1 MSDDF
6 FKTEYT
12 KAADGSGELFQEE
25 IVAVNSEP
33 VTCLG
38 KTFANDA
45 ERRTYF
51 TEELRKKLRDPEFRK
66 IEGFPIGEDEDILA
80 LSDPPYYCACP
91 NPWIGE
97 FIKEWER
104 EKPPKDDLFHYVREP
119 FAADVSEGKNDPI
132 YNAHS
137 YHTKVPHKA
146 IMRYILHYT
155 EPGDIVFDGFCGTG
169 MTGVAA
175 QMCGDITQVRSL
187 GYKVD
192 EKTGDIFDPEAE
204 DPSKP
209 ISKLGAR
216 KAILNDLSPAAT
228 FIAYNY
234 NTPVNAEKFEREA
247 KRILAEVEAECGWMY
262 ETLHVE
268 QASSLSIQRIFDSA
282 KEHGWKHISESE
294 VNKDQR
300 TLPHWE
306 YEKAIY
312 FVTFRT
318 YNGVILSDEAKDSI
332 LESIKFYHGSKINL
346 YSAVVMPDHVHFLF
360 QLLDGNLSELLHSI
374 KSFSANQ
381 INKLMGRSGI
391 LWQTE
396 SYDHIV
402 RDGKEFFHVINYIH
416 RNPIKKNLCGEY
428 EKYQWRW
435 VSDEVEKAGWKPAPL
450 GKINYVVW
458 SDVFVCPNCMHNF
471 CYWDT
476 AVDEEKLTFYD
487 ELHCPHCHTILQKG
501 ALHRAQISEFDE
513 RTNKTLSIAKQTPV
527 FINYIIPGSSKKY
540 TKKIDEFDLSLLSNI
555 SNMTNDSAF
564 PTDEMP
570 DGFNTKQPK
579 LSHGFTRVDQFFT
592 KRNLYIFSLLW
603 KKMSAIPMGRILLT
617 SVMLKTASKLHNIG
631 LKNGKINLAG
641 AMPLVLFIPSIL
653 AERNLFILL
662 RGKIVDFTS
671 AFFET
676 HGNFA
681 LETKSTTT
689 DSLPQ
694 NSLDYVFVDPPF
706 GSNINYSELS
716 FIWEAWLG
724 VKTNN
729 KQEAIENEVQ
739 GKTTGI
745 YRKLMTSAFRKIHA
759 ALKPGRWMT
768 VEFSNT
774 KAYIWNS
781 IQSSLADAGFI
792 VSNVSAL
799 DKGQGTFKSQT
810 TPTAVKQDLIISAY
824 KPNGGFEERF
834 IQEAESETGVWDFI
848 RTHLKYL
855 PVAKIKDGK
864 LMTIGERDPRLLF
877 DQLVAYYVHKG
888 YNVPISSQD
897 FQTGLAERFD
907 ERDGLYFLPE
917 QAAEYDKRRA
927 GFQPPTQDSLF
938 VSDEASAII
947 WLRHLLKQ
955 KPLTF
960 QEINPLFMQELS
972 AWNKYEKTLELAQLL
987 EENFLM
993 YDGKGEVPSQ
1003 IHTYLSTNWHDF
1015 RDLAKDDP
1023 KLVAKAEKR
1032 WYVPDPN
1039 KACDLEK
1046 IRGKSLLR
1054 EFEEYRNATKK
1065 LKLFRLEAVRAGFKH
1080 AYQER
1085 DYATILAVGKKIP
1098 ENVLEED
1105 EKLLMWFNQAEMR
1118 VEE

>member
-192 EKTGDIFDPEAE
+192 EKTGNIYDPDAE

-234 NTPVNAEKFEREA
+234 NTPVDVATFEREA

-268 QASSLSIQRIFDSA
+268 QASNLSIQKIFDSA

-435 VSDEVEKAGWKPAPL
+435 VSDEMEKAGWKPAPL

-458 SDVFVCPNCMHNF
+458 SDVFI
-471 CYWDT
+471 
-476 AVDEEKLTFYD
+476 
-487 ELHCPHCHTILQKG
+487 CPHCSQEVVFWKAAVDKTAGKVLDEFPCPYCHATLTKRSMQKAFVSIWDQALQKTI
-501 ALHRAQISEFDE
+501 RQ
-513 RTNKTLSIAKQTPV
+513 AKQVPV
-527 FINYIIPGSSKKY
+527 LINYTFNKKRFEKTPDQLDLELLDKINAMEIPYWFPKDRMMEGAETRRNDPTGITHVHHFY
-540 TKKIDEFDLSLLSNI
+540 TKVNLWSLCAFASRLSCSMMSILLPMIWTNTKMYRYRWAGGIAGAGGGPLAGTLYIPSLFKDISILESAKDCITKAIRKKELLSKMMVQAI
-555 SNMTNDSAF
+555 SCHSSNLILTADHS
-564 PTDEMP
+564 
-570 DGFNTKQPK
+570 
-579 LSHGFTRVDQFFT
+579 VD
-592 KRNLYIFSLLW
+592 YIFL
-603 KKMSAIPMGRILLT
+603 
-617 SVMLKTASKLHNIG
+617 
-631 LKNGKINLAG
+631 
-641 AMPLVLFIPSIL
+641 
-653 AERNLFILL
+653 
-662 RGKIVDFTS
+662 
-671 AFFET
+671 
-676 HGNFA
+676 
-681 LETKSTTT
+681 
-689 DSLPQ
+689 
-694 NSLDYVFVDPPF
+694 DPPF
-706 GSNINYSELS
+706 GANINYSELN
-716 FIWEAWLG
+716 FMWESWLK
-724 VKTNN
+724 VLTNN
-729 KQEAIENEVQ
+729 KPEAIENDVQ
-739 GKTTGI
+739 QKGVAE
-745 YRKLMTSAFRKIHA
+745 YRKIMTECFNEAHRI
-759 ALKPGRWMT
+759 LKPGRWMT

-774 KAYIWNS
+774 SASVWNN
-781 IQSSLADAGFI
+781 IQTALKDAGFI
-792 VSNVSAL
+792 VANVSAL
-799 DKGQGTFKSQT
+799 DKKQGSFKAVT
-810 TPTAVKQDLIISAY
+810 TTTAVKQDLIISAY

-855 PVAKIKDGK
+855 PVVKFKDGK
-864 LMTIGERDPRLLF
+864 LITSGERDPRLLF
-877 DQLVAYYVHKG
+877 DQLVAYYVRKG

-897 FQTGLAERFD
+897 FQAGLAERFD

-927 GFQPPTQDSLF
+927 GFQPVTQDSLF

-955 KPLTF
+955 KTLTF

-1003 IHTYLSTNWHDF
+1003 IPTYLSTNWHDF

>member
-192 EKTGDIFDPEAE
+192 EKTSDIFDPEAE

-234 NTPVNAEKFEREA
+234 NTPVDVAAFEREA

-268 QASSLSIQRIFDSA
+268 QASSLSIQKIFDSA

-435 VSDEVEKAGWKPAPL
+435 VSDEMEKAGWKPAPL

-458 SDVFVCPNCMHNF
+458 SDVFVCPHCSQEVVF
-471 CYWDT
+471 WKA
-476 AVDEEKLTFYD
+476 AVDKTAGKVLDEFPCPYCHATLTKRSMQKAFVSIWD
-487 ELHCPHCHTILQKG
+487 QPLQKTI
-501 ALHRAQISEFDE
+501 RQ
-513 RTNKTLSIAKQTPV
+513 AKQVPV
-527 FINYIIPGSSKKY
+527 LINYTVNKKRFEKIP
-540 TKKIDEFDLSLLSNI
+540 DQFDLDLIDKINAMDI
-555 SNMTNDSAF
+555 PYWFPKDRMMEGAETRRNDPAGITHVHHF
-564 PTDEMP
+564 Y
-570 DGFNTKQPK
+570 
-579 LSHGFTRVDQFFT
+579 T
-592 KRNLYIFSLLW
+592 KRNLLFLSALCAKSDLINKLVLQSIVETLCSRLVRYNMGSRGNGVLSGTLYFPSL
-603 KKMSAIPMGRILLT
+603 SAETEITKVAL
-617 SVMLKTASKLHNIG
+617 
-631 LKNGKINLAG
+631 GKISDFLKALVISHYNLVQCQSFEQICVPDG
-641 AMPLVLFIPSIL
+641 SIDYLFL
-653 AERNLFILL
+653 
-662 RGKIVDFTS
+662 
-671 AFFET
+671 
-676 HGNFA
+676 
-681 LETKSTTT
+681 
-689 DSLPQ
+689 
-694 NSLDYVFVDPPF
+694 DPPF
-706 GSNINYSELS
+706 GANINYSELN
-716 FIWEAWLG
+716 FIWEAWLK
-724 VKTNN
+724 VLTNN
-729 KQEAIENEVQ
+729 GPEAIVNESQ
-739 GKTTGI
+739 HKEITD
-745 YRKLMTSAFRKIHA
+745 YRNLMTECFKEAHRI
-759 ALKPGRWMT
+759 LKPGRWMT

-774 KAYIWNS
+774 SASVWNN
-781 IQSSLADAGFI
+781 IQTALKDAGFI
-792 VSNVSAL
+792 VANVSAL
-799 DKGQGTFKSQT
+799 DKKQGSFKAVT
-810 TPTAVKQDLIISAY
+810 TTTAVKQDLIISAY

-877 DQLVAYYVHKG
+877 DQLVAYYVRKG

-897 FQTGLAERFD
+897 FQIGLAERFD

-927 GFQPPTQDSLF
+927 GFQPATQDSLF

-955 KPLTF
+955 KTLTF

-1003 IHTYLSTNWHDF
+1003 IHTYLSTNWHEL
-1015 RDLAKDDP
+1015 RRLEACSTE
-1023 KLVAKAEKR
+1023 LQQKAMNR

-1039 KACDLEK
+1039 KASDLEK
-1046 IRGKSLLR
+1046 IRDKSLLR
-1054 EFEEYRNATKK
+1054 EFEEYRNAAKK

>member
-104 EKPPKDDLFHYVREP
+104 EKPPKDDLFHYVRES

-204 DPSKP
+204 DPTKP

-216 KAILNDLSPAAT
+216 KAVLNDLSPAAT

-234 NTPVNAEKFEREA
+234 NTPVDAEKFEREA
-247 KRILAEVEAECGWMY
+247 KRILDEVEAKCGWMY
-262 ETLHVE
+262 ETQHV
-268 QASSLSIQRIFDSA
+268 D
-282 KEHGWKHISESE
+282 K
-294 VNKDQR
+294 
-300 TLPHWE
+300 
-306 YEKAIY
+306 
-312 FVTFRT
+312 
-318 YNGVILSDEAKDSI
+318 NGKPVI
-332 LESIKFYHGSKINL
+332 G
-346 YSAVVMPDHVHFLF
+346 
-360 QLLDGNLSELLHSI
+360 
-374 KSFSANQ
+374 AN
-381 INKLMGRSGI
+381 
-391 LWQTE
+391 
-396 SYDHIV
+396 
-402 RDGKEFFHVINYIH
+402 GKPV
-416 RNPIKKNLCGEY
+416 
-428 EKYQWRW
+428 
-435 VSDEVEKAGWKPAPL
+435 L

-458 SDVFVCPNCMHNF
+458 SDVFVCPNCMHDF
-471 CYWDT
+471 CFWDT
-476 AVDEEKLTFYD
+476 AVDRENLSFYD
-487 ELHCPHCHTILQKG
+487 ELNCPHCHALLQKST
-501 ALHRAQISEFDE
+501 LHRAQTSEFDE
-513 RTNKTLSIAKQTPV
+513 KSNETLSVAKQIPV
-527 FINYIIPGSSKKY
+527 LINYIISGSNKKY
-540 TKKIDEFDLSLLSNI
+540 TKNVDSLDLALLSKI
-555 SNMTNDSAF
+555 SNIANDCSF
-564 PTDEMP
+564 PSDELP
-570 DGFNTKQPK
+570 DGFNTRQPK
-579 LSHGFTRVDQFFT
+579 LSHGFSRVDQFFT
-592 KRNLYIFSLLW
+592 KRNLYIFSQLW
-603 KKMSAIPMGRILLT
+603 GKMSTIPMGNMLLT

-641 AMPLVLFIPSIL
+641 AMPLVLFVPSIL

-662 RGKIVDFTS
+662 RGKLVDFINAS
-671 AFFET
+671 FEN
-676 HGNFA
+676 HRNVL
-681 LETKSTTT
+681 LETKSTTAN
-689 DSLPQ
+689 SLPK

-724 VKTNN
+724 VKTCN

-739 GKTTGI
+739 GKTASI
-745 YRKLMTSAFRKIHA
+745 YRDLMTSAFREIHA

-810 TPTAVKQDLIISAY
+810 TPTAVKQDLVISAY

-834 IQEAESETGVWDFI
+834 IREAESESGVWDFI

-877 DQLVAYYVHKG
+877 DQLVAYYVRKG
-888 YNVPISSQD
+888 YNVPISSRD

-927 GFQPPTQDSLF
+927 GFQPATQDSLF

-1003 IHTYLSTNWHDF
+1003 IHTYLSTNWHEL
-1015 RDLAKDDP
+1015 RRLEACSTE
-1023 KLVAKAEKR
+1023 LQQKAMNR

-1046 IRGKSLLR
+1046 IRDKSLLR
-1054 EFEEYRNATKK
+1054 EFEGYRNATKK
-1065 LKLFRLEAVRAGFKH
+1065 LKTFRLEAVRAGFKH

>member
-1 MSDDF
+1 
-6 FKTEYT
+6 
-12 KAADGSGELFQEE
+12 
-25 IVAVNSEP
+25 
-33 VTCLG
+33 
-38 KTFANDA
+38 
-45 ERRTYF
+45 
-51 TEELRKKLRDPEFRK
+51 
-66 IEGFPIGEDEDILA
+66 
-80 LSDPPYYCACP
+80 
-91 NPWIGE
+91 
-97 FIKEWER
+97 
-104 EKPPKDDLFHYVREP
+104 
-119 FAADVSEGKNDPI
+119 
-132 YNAHS
+132 
-137 YHTKVPHKA
+137 
-146 IMRYILHYT
+146 
-155 EPGDIVFDGFCGTG
+155 
-169 MTGVAA
+169 
-175 QMCGDITQVRSL
+175 
-187 GYKVD
+187 
-192 EKTGDIFDPEAE
+192 
-204 DPSKP
+204 
-209 ISKLGAR
+209 
-216 KAILNDLSPAAT
+216 
-228 FIAYNY
+228 
-234 NTPVNAEKFEREA
+234 
-247 KRILAEVEAECGWMY
+247 MY

-268 QASSLSIQRIFDSA
+268 QASNLSIQKIFDSA
-282 KEHGWKHISESE
+282 KEHGWKHISESQ

-435 VSDEVEKAGWKPAPL
+435 VSDEMEKAGWKPAPL

-458 SDVFVCPNCMHNF
+458 SDVFI
-471 CYWDT
+471 
-476 AVDEEKLTFYD
+476 
-487 ELHCPHCHTILQKG
+487 CPHCSQEVVFWKAAVDKTAGKVLDEFPCPYCHATLTKRSMQKAFVSIWDQPLQKTI
-501 ALHRAQISEFDE
+501 RQ
-513 RTNKTLSIAKQTPV
+513 AKQVPV
-527 FINYIIPGSSKKY
+527 LINYTFNKKCFE
-540 TKKIDEFDLSLLSNI
+540 KISDQFDLELIDKINAMEI
-555 SNMTNDSAF
+555 PYWFPKDRMMEGAETRRNDPAGITHVHHF
-564 PTDEMP
+564 Y
-570 DGFNTKQPK
+570 
-579 LSHGFTRVDQFFT
+579 T
-592 KRNLYIFSLLW
+592 KRNLWILAAVGIRCRLPQMRLLFNSQLINLSKLNRFRPGVSFPYNPLSGTYYIGSQISESNVLIAYHNKLKRMIDAFSKNLRYNSVSTQSSTVLTNIMVDYIF
-603 KKMSAIPMGRILLT
+603 I
-617 SVMLKTASKLHNIG
+617 
-631 LKNGKINLAG
+631 
-641 AMPLVLFIPSIL
+641 
-653 AERNLFILL
+653 
-662 RGKIVDFTS
+662 
-671 AFFET
+671 
-676 HGNFA
+676 
-681 LETKSTTT
+681 
-689 DSLPQ
+689 
-694 NSLDYVFVDPPF
+694 DPPF
-706 GSNINYSELS
+706 GINLNYSELS
-716 FIWEAWLG
+716 SLWEKWL
-724 VKTNN
+724 KLETNA
-729 KQEAIENEVQ
+729 KEEAIVNSIQNKEIVDYKN
-739 GKTTGI
+739 
-745 YRKLMTSAFRKIHA
+745 LMTNCFREA
-759 ALKPGRWMT
+759 YRALKPGRWMT
-768 VEFSNT
+768 IEFSNT
-774 KAYIWNS
+774 SAVIWNI
-781 IQSSLADAGFI
+781 IQSSLADAGLI
-792 VSNVSAL
+792 VANVSAL
-799 DKGQGTFKSQT
+799 DKKQGSFKTVT
-810 TPTAVKQDLIISAY
+810 TTTAVKQDLIISAY

-877 DQLVAYYVHKG
+877 DQLVAYYVRKG
-888 YNVPISSQD
+888 YNVPISSRD

-917 QAAEYDKRRA
+917 QTVEYDKRRA
-927 GFQPPTQDSLF
+927 GFQPATQDSLF

-1003 IHTYLSTNWHDF
+1003 IHSYLSSNWQEM
-1015 RDLAKDDP
+1015 RRLEACSTE
-1023 KLVAKAEKR
+1023 LQQKAMNR

-1039 KACDLEK
+1039 KASDLEK
-1046 IRGKSLLR
+1046 IRDKSLLR

-1065 LKLFRLEAVRAGFKH
+1065 LKIFRLEAVRAGFKH

>member
-1 MSDDF
+1 
-6 FKTEYT
+6 
-12 KAADGSGELFQEE
+12 
-25 IVAVNSEP
+25 
-33 VTCLG
+33 
-38 KTFANDA
+38 
-45 ERRTYF
+45 
-51 TEELRKKLRDPEFRK
+51 
-66 IEGFPIGEDEDILA
+66 
-80 LSDPPYYCACP
+80 
-91 NPWIGE
+91 
-97 FIKEWER
+97 
-104 EKPPKDDLFHYVREP
+104 
-119 FAADVSEGKNDPI
+119 
-132 YNAHS
+132 
-137 YHTKVPHKA
+137 
-146 IMRYILHYT
+146 
-155 EPGDIVFDGFCGTG
+155 
-169 MTGVAA
+169 
-175 QMCGDITQVRSL
+175 
-187 GYKVD
+187 
-192 EKTGDIFDPEAE
+192 
-204 DPSKP
+204 
-209 ISKLGAR
+209 
-216 KAILNDLSPAAT
+216 
-228 FIAYNY
+228 
-234 NTPVNAEKFEREA
+234 
-247 KRILAEVEAECGWMY
+247 MY

-268 QASSLSIQRIFDSA
+268 QASNLSIQKIFDSA
-282 KEHGWKHISESE
+282 KEHGWKHISESQ

-435 VSDEVEKAGWKPAPL
+435 VSDEMEKAGWKPAPL

-458 SDVFVCPNCMHNF
+458 SDVFI
-471 CYWDT
+471 
-476 AVDEEKLTFYD
+476 
-487 ELHCPHCHTILQKG
+487 CPHCSQEVVFWKAAVDKTAGKVLDEFPCPYCHATLTKRSMQKAFVSIWDQPLQKTI
-501 ALHRAQISEFDE
+501 RQ
-513 RTNKTLSIAKQTPV
+513 AKQVPV
-527 FINYIIPGSSKKY
+527 LINYAFNKKCFE
-540 TKKIDEFDLSLLSNI
+540 KISDQFDLELIDKINAMEI
-555 SNMTNDSAF
+555 PYWFPKDRMMEGAETRRNDPAGITHVHHF
-564 PTDEMP
+564 Y
-570 DGFNTKQPK
+570 
-579 LSHGFTRVDQFFT
+579 T
-592 KRNLYIFSLLW
+592 KRNLWILAAVGIRCRLPQMRLLFNSQLINLSKLNRFRPGVSFPYNPLSGTYYIGSQISESNVLIAYHNKLKRMIDAFSKNLRYNSVSTQSSTVLTNIMVDYIF
-603 KKMSAIPMGRILLT
+603 I
-617 SVMLKTASKLHNIG
+617 
-631 LKNGKINLAG
+631 
-641 AMPLVLFIPSIL
+641 
-653 AERNLFILL
+653 
-662 RGKIVDFTS
+662 
-671 AFFET
+671 
-676 HGNFA
+676 
-681 LETKSTTT
+681 
-689 DSLPQ
+689 
-694 NSLDYVFVDPPF
+694 DPPF
-706 GSNINYSELS
+706 GINLNYSELS
-716 FIWEAWLG
+716 SLWEKWL
-724 VKTNN
+724 KLETNA
-729 KQEAIENEVQ
+729 KEEAIVNSIQNKEIVDYKN
-739 GKTTGI
+739 
-745 YRKLMTSAFRKIHA
+745 LMTNCFREA
-759 ALKPGRWMT
+759 YRALKPGRWMT
-768 VEFSNT
+768 IEFSNT
-774 KAYIWNS
+774 SAVIWNI
-781 IQSSLADAGFI
+781 IQSSLADAGLI
-792 VSNVSAL
+792 VANVSAL
-799 DKGQGTFKSQT
+799 DKKQGSFKTVT
-810 TPTAVKQDLIISAY
+810 TTTAVKQDLIISAY

-877 DQLVAYYVHKG
+877 DQLVAYYVRKG
-888 YNVPISSQD
+888 YNVPISSRD

-917 QAAEYDKRRA
+917 QTVEYDKRRA
-927 GFQPPTQDSLF
+927 GFQPATQDSLF

-1003 IHTYLSTNWHDF
+1003 IHSYLSSNWQEM
-1015 RDLAKDDP
+1015 RRLEACSTE
-1023 KLVAKAEKR
+1023 LQQKAMNR

-1039 KACDLEK
+1039 KASDLEK
-1046 IRGKSLLR
+1046 IRDKSLLR

-1065 LKLFRLEAVRAGFKH
+1065 LKIFRLEAVRAGFKH

>member
-25 IVAVNSEP
+25 IVTANGEP
-33 VTCLG
+33 VVCLG

-45 ERRTYF
+45 ERRAYF

-97 FIKEWER
+97 FIQEWER

-119 FAADVSEGKNDPI
+119 FAANVSEGKNDPI

-175 QMCGDITQVRSL
+175 QMCGDINQVRSL

-234 NTPVNAEKFEREA
+234 NTPVDAEKFEREA

-262 ETLHVE
+262 ETQHV
-268 QASSLSIQRIFDSA
+268 D
-282 KEHGWKHISESE
+282 K
-294 VNKDQR
+294 
-300 TLPHWE
+300 
-306 YEKAIY
+306 
-312 FVTFRT
+312 
-318 YNGVILSDEAKDSI
+318 NGKPI
-332 LESIKFYHGSKINL
+332 
-346 YSAVVMPDHVHFLF
+346 
-360 QLLDGNLSELLHSI
+360 
-374 KSFSANQ
+374 
-381 INKLMGRSGI
+381 
-391 LWQTE
+391 
-396 SYDHIV
+396 
-402 RDGKEFFHVINYIH
+402 RDGEHHSVIGKNNYT
-416 RNPIKKNLCGEY
+416 
-428 EKYQWRW
+428 
-435 VSDEVEKAGWKPAPL
+435 
-450 GKINYVVW
+450 VW
-458 SDVFVCPNCMHNF
+458 SQIFTCPHCLQELDYFHAAFEIKNGQWVYNENF
-471 CYWDT
+471 
-476 AVDEEKLTFYD
+476 K
-487 ELHCPHCHTILQKG
+487 CPHCHSLCAKSPSKKSGASRLNIVMENVVDELSGEIIRRIKYIPVLINYSVSTHRFVKPLDGNDRDVLAKIEIRPDKWIPNTRMPEGDESRRNDVLGITNVNHFYQK
-501 ALHRAQISEFDE
+501 R
-513 RTNKTLSIAKQTPV
+513 TLSILQAYKSKSKSRQCEFLLGSILPKMTIMNRYMPQHGGRALVGPMANTLYVPPVYVENNVLDQLEFQLKKLVQAFSGKNKYVLSTLGLQT
-527 FINYIIPGSSKKY
+527 INIADNS
-540 TKKIDEFDLSLLSNI
+540 ID
-555 SNMTNDSAF
+555 
-564 PTDEMP
+564 
-570 DGFNTKQPK
+570 
-579 LSHGFTRVDQFFT
+579 
-592 KRNLYIFSLLW
+592 YIFL
-603 KKMSAIPMGRILLT
+603 
-617 SVMLKTASKLHNIG
+617 
-631 LKNGKINLAG
+631 
-641 AMPLVLFIPSIL
+641 
-653 AERNLFILL
+653 
-662 RGKIVDFTS
+662 
-671 AFFET
+671 
-676 HGNFA
+676 
-681 LETKSTTT
+681 
-689 DSLPQ
+689 
-694 NSLDYVFVDPPF
+694 DPPF
-706 GSNINYSELS
+706 GANIMYSELS
-716 FIWEAWLG
+716 FLREAWL
-724 VKTNN
+724 KIFTNN
-729 KQEAIENEVQ
+729 GPEAIENETQ
-739 GKTTGI
+739 KKGI
-745 YRKLMTSAFRKIHA
+745 GEYRSLMEVCFRKAHSL
-759 ALKPGRWMT
+759 LKPGRWMT

-774 KAYIWNS
+774 SSAVWNS
-781 IQSSLADAGFI
+781 LQTALTNAGFI
-792 VSNVSAL
+792 VANVSVL
-799 DKGQGTFKSQT
+799 DKTRGGLHAMIG
-810 TPTAVKQDLIISAY
+810 PTAVKMDLVISAY
-824 KPNGGFEERF
+824 KPNGGFEDRF
-834 IQEAESETGVWDFI
+834 IQEAESESGVWDFI

-864 LMTIGERDPRLLF
+864 LMTIVERDPRLLF
-877 DQLVAYYVHKG
+877 DQLVAYYVRKG

-907 ERDGLYFLPE
+907 ERDGLYYLPE
-917 QAAEYDKRRA
+917 QAAEYDKKKA
-927 GFQPPTQDSLF
+927 MAKEFVTGDLF
-938 VSDEASAII
+938 VSDEASAIA
-947 WLRHLLKQ
+947 WLRKLLKART
-955 KPLTF
+955 LTF

-972 AWNKYEKTLELAQLL
+972 AWNKYEKTLELSQLL

-1023 KLVAKAEKR
+1023 KLVAKAENR

-1039 KACDLEK
+1039 KASDLEK
-1046 IRGKSLLR
+1046 IRDKSLLR

-1065 LKLFRLEAVRAGFKH
+1065 LKTFRLEAVRAGFKH

-1098 ENVLEED
+1098 EDVLEED